1 MRLLNKKLKIRF
13 FEKIHLD
20 QNVLITYL
28 FFFLGPLILSFG
40 DILKNQRLNGD
51 HIAQTFDTNFLNL
64 LYLAFIYLATPLL
77 IFFLPL
83 IKIKQF
89 RILRTNFWPKKVSNK
104 LLLVIFSTLTLLIY
118 FFGLIP
124 VGSGPTNIVA
134 YLITLI
140 NPIFL
145 VLIIFFLS
153 FNKLSLFFSSFLL
166 FMIAIYSK
174 SFFSIFILLGINL
187 IYFFDKLKH
196 RPKLQWFLIIG
207 TLFILILISFTEIIN
222 FTNILNYI
230 YAFRQDLRGS
240 EVPINPEALYGYAV
254 GRVSSF
260 SSMLYIF
267 TSKISSLELDFLSNL
282 QVIIKPFISDL
293 SINDITKSFND
304 YVLGFDREWGTILSL
319 PGTIFLLFKA
329 DISPLTS
336 ILELLIYFLFISIL
350 SSLFPTSAYLNR
362 LVIIL
367 FLSFQGLLS
376 GILYEFVNLSKSLI
390 LISLILNLFQRKNF
404 SNKKNN

>member
-1 MRLLNKKLKIRF
+1 
-13 FEKIHLD
+13 
-20 QNVLITYL
+20 
-28 FFFLGPLILSFG
+28 
-40 DILKNQRLNGD
+40 
-51 HIAQTFDTNFLNL
+51 
-64 LYLAFIYLATPLL
+64 
-77 IFFLPL
+77 
-83 IKIKQF
+83 
-89 RILRTNFWPKKVSNK
+89 
-104 LLLVIFSTLTLLIY
+104 
-118 FFGLIP
+118 
-124 VGSGPTNIVA
+124 
-134 YLITLI
+134 
-140 NPIFL
+140 
-145 VLIIFFLS
+145 
-153 FNKLSLFFSSFLL
+153 
-166 FMIAIYSK
+166 MIAIYSK

>member
-1 MRLLNKKLKIRF
+1 MRLLYKTLKIRF
-13 FEKIHLD
+13 FEKINLD
-20 QNVLITYL
+20 QNVLFTYL
-28 FFFLGPLILSFG
+28 FFYLGPLILSFG

-51 HIAQTFDTNFLNL
+51 HIAQIFNINFINL
-64 LYLAFIYLATPLL
+64 FYFAFIYLGTPLF
-77 IFFLPL
+77 IYFLPL

-89 RILRTNFWPKKVSNK
+89 RILRKNFWPNKVSNK
-104 LLLVIFSTLTLLIY
+104 LLLLIFSTLTLLIY

-124 VGSGPTNIVA
+124 VGSGPTNFVA

-145 VLIIFFLS
+145 VLTIFFLS
-153 FNKLSLFFSSFLL
+153 FNKLSLLFSSFLL

-174 SFFSIFILLGINL
+174 SFFSLFILLGINL
-187 IYFFDKLKH
+187 IYFFDKLKN

-207 TLFILILISFTEIIN
+207 TLFVLVLISFTEILD
-222 FTNILNYI
+222 FSKILNFI
-230 YAFRQDLRGS
+230 YTFRQDLRGS
-240 EVPINPEALYGYAV
+240 EVQTNPEAVYGYAI
-254 GRVSSF
+254 GRISSF

-282 QVIIKPFISDL
+282 KVIIKPFISDL
-293 SINDITKSFND
+293 TINDITKSFND

-329 DISPLTS
+329 DISPLTA

-367 FLSFQGLLS
+367 FFSFQGLLS

-390 LISLILNLFQRKNF
+390 LISFILNLFQRNSF

>member
-145 VLIIFFLS
+145 VLII
-153 FNKLSLFFSSFLL
+153 
-166 FMIAIYSK
+166 
-174 SFFSIFILLGINL
+174 
-187 IYFFDKLKH
+187 
-196 RPKLQWFLIIG
+196 
-207 TLFILILISFTEIIN
+207 
-222 FTNILNYI
+222 
-230 YAFRQDLRGS
+230 
-240 EVPINPEALYGYAV
+240 
-254 GRVSSF
+254 
-260 SSMLYIF
+260 
-267 TSKISSLELDFLSNL
+267 
-282 QVIIKPFISDL
+282 
-293 SINDITKSFND
+293 
-304 YVLGFDREWGTILSL
+304 
-319 PGTIFLLFKA
+319 
-329 DISPLTS
+329 
-336 ILELLIYFLFISIL
+336 
-350 SSLFPTSAYLNR
+350 
-362 LVIIL
+362 
-367 FLSFQGLLS
+367 
-376 GILYEFVNLSKSLI
+376 
-390 LISLILNLFQRKNF
+390 
-404 SNKKNN
+404 